1 MTEHEKLKEL
11 ISLGAAGAL
20 GESEERA
27 LAVHVARCEECAAEL
42 ENWRELGAALR
53 RVPTPQA
60 PAQLVERVRAQ
71 MVAQGFA
78 EMERRQ
84 NFRVAAWLGLVG
96 WTVTLASWPLLRLL
110 SNEAANVMDVQL
122 LHTWYGLFA
131 ITVGGW
137 VAAGAA
143 AAMVALRHRQERRFA

>member
-1 MTEHEKLKEL
+1 MTEHEKLKGL

-20 GESEERA
+20 DEAEERA
-27 LAVHVARCEECAAEL
+27 LAAHVTTCGDCAAEL
-42 ENWRELGAALR
+42 ENWRELGSALR

-60 PAQLVERVRAQ
+60 PMQLVERVRAQ

-84 NFRVAAWLGLVG
+84 NFRIVAWLGLVG

-110 SNEAANVMDVQL
+110 SNEAARFTDIGF
-122 LHTWYGLFA
+122 LHTWYGLFGF
-131 ITVGGW
+131 TVAGW